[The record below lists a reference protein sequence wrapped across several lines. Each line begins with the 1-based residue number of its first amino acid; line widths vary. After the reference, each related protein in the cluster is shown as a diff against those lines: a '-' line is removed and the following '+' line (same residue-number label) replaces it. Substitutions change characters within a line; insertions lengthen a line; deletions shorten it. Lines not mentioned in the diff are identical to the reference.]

1 MEREKARKLK
11 QQQLKANQKNSNII
25 SLKRRL
31 SKSPLREPKSSQ
43 RKPSIGQ
50 LSQQPQAQKQLATTS
65 RAIVTTNR
73 QLSNTQADFVKLKP
87 MEAFYAQLDQRSLR
101 RSRVDAASL
110 ARASFV
116 NSACLSMAL
125 SDTLL
130 NLYRDIN
137 FDSCTLCVCTH
148 HTIKGVDYPVYIC
161 HDIFGALDDDDLNV
175 YNSSSGCISQQQSQ
189 QMANDGQ
196 DPNTSLQGFVLSVS
210 LMLFSPLFIYLFVY

>member
-31 SKSPLREPKSSQ
+31 SKSPLRELKSSQ

-50 LSQQPQAQKQLATTS
+50 LSQQPQKQLATTS
-65 RAIVTTNR
+65 RAIVATNR
-73 QLSNTQADFVKLKP
+73 QLSNTQTDFVKLKP

-148 HTIKGVDYPVYIC
+148 HTIKGVDYPVYIS

-196 DPNTSLQGFVLSVS
+196 DPNTSLQGFVLSV
-210 LMLFSPLFIYLFVY
+210 F